1 MFLVELIFELAEG
14 SLALRRAGPAQAQD
28 RRGRRGADG
37 ELLPYA
43 LHFALV
49 SRDEVPL
56 ARFAQ
61 DWGRPF
67 ADLPGWRPAWQ
78 KRWFDDDALFKTLVL
93 PHRPPAQCR

>member
-1 MFLVELIFELAEG
+1 LNRRKAPLPSFERD
-14 SLALRRAGPAQAQD
+14 LRRLKIGEGEDALT
-28 RRGRRGADG
+28 G

-61 DWGRPF
+61 DWGRAF

-78 KRWFDDDALFKTLVL
+78 KRQFDDDALFKTLVL

>member
-1 MFLVELIFELAEG
+1 MFLVELIFEPAEG
-14 SLALRRAGPAQAQD
+14 SLCPPSSGTCAGSRSA
-28 RRGRRGADG
+28 RRRGADG

-61 DWGRPF
+61 DWGRAF

-78 KRWFDDDALFKTLVL
+78 KRQFDDDALFKTLVL
-93 PHRPPAQCR
+93 LHRPPAQCR

>member
-1 MFLVELIFELAEG
+1 LNWRKAPLPSVERD
-14 SLALRRAGPAQAQD
+14 LRRLKI
-28 RRGRRGADG
+28 G
-37 ELLPYA
+37 EGEEA
-43 LHFALV
+43 LTGNCCRTPCTSLV

-67 ADLPGWRPAWQ
+67 ADLPGWPPAWQ
-78 KRWFDDDALFKTLVL
+78 KRQFDNDALFKTLVL

>member
-1 MFLVELIFELAEG
+1 MNRRKAPLPSFERD
-14 SLALRRAGPAQAQD
+14 LRRLKIGEGEDALT
-28 RRGRRGADG
+28 G

-49 SRDEVPL
+49 SCDEVPL

-61 DWGRPF
+61 DWGRAF

-78 KRWFDDDALFKTLVL
+78 KRQFDDDALFKTW
-93 PHRPPAQCR
+93 RPPGWIG